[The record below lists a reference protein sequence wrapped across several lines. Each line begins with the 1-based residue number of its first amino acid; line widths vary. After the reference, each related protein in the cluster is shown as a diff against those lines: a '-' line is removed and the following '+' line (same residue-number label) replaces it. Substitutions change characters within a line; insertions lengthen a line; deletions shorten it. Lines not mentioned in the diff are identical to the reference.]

1 MRTFKQLTFRD
12 RKMISVFRDQGLS
25 LAEIARRIGK
35 HRSTISRE
43 LWRNASSISSV
54 DDRVFWTGVSNLWG
68 REESRAYG
76 KYLER
81 FQNPTDLA
89 NWSYTKANRMRKLRV
104 QVANG
109 VRAKKSK
116 KTIQWVIQCLRE
128 GWSPQQIA
136 GRSKIAGPEPV
147 SHEYVYL
154 LVKRD
159 KGTGGTLYRS
169 LRRHRKRKQRFGAR
183 NYDKPWLKGIL
194 NRVSI
199 EKRPKLVN
207 KRKRLGDLE
216 ADLIQGHKTSGY
228 VLSVVDR
235 RSRYTVLRR
244 IQTKDK
250 TSVRLQL
257 EQALKQYGIAHT
269 LTVDNGREF
278 SDHETLR
285 RYTGVPVYF
294 CHPYCSTERGSI
306 ENLNGLVRQY
316 LPKRKR
322 FLWLSQKRLDQIQTL
337 LNERPRACLNFL
349 TPLELQIKE
358 SSSTNKSARVA
369 FDS

>member
-1 MRTFKQLTFRD
+1 MRTFNQLTFRD
-12 RKMISVFRDQGLS
+12 RKMISAFRDQGLS

-43 LWRNASSISSV
+43 LWRNACSISSV
-54 DDRVFWTGVSNLWG
+54 DDRVFWTGVANLWG
-68 REESRAYG
+68 REDCDAYA
-76 KYLER
+76 KYLSKFE
-81 FQNPTDLA
+81 QPKDLA
-89 NWSYTKANRMRKLRV
+89 NWSYTIANRVRKRRV
-104 QVANG
+104 QLANG

-116 KTIQWVIQCLRE
+116 KTIQWVIHCLKQ

-136 GRSKIAGPEPV
+136 GRSKIDGPEAV
-147 SHEYVYL
+147 SHEFVYL

-159 KGTGGTLYRS
+159 KGQGGSLYRC

-183 NYDKPWLKGIL
+183 DYDQPWLKGIL

-199 EKRPKLVN
+199 EKRPKVVN

-235 RSRYTVLRR
+235 RSRFTVLRR
-244 IQTKDK
+244 IRTKDK

-257 EQALKQYGIAHT
+257 EEALKQYAVTHT

-278 SDHETLR
+278 SDHEVLSHHA
-285 RYTGVPVYF
+285 GINVYF
-294 CHPYCSTERGSI
+294 AHPYCSTERGSI

-322 FLWLSQKRLDQIQTL
+322 FLWLSQKRLDRIQCL
-337 LNERPRACLNFL
+337 LNTRPRACLNFL

-358 SSSTNKSARVA
+358 STPANKTPRVA